1 MRNIRW
7 TLVNLAASAFFPLAL
22 SSVGDATAQAY
33 PTRPIRILVPLSVGS
48 QTDIVARLIAQK
60 MNDHWGQPVIVD
72 NRPGAAG
79 GIAGGILVKSAPD
92 GHTLM
97 IYSDGHAVNAA
108 LNADKLPFDTLRD
121 ITRVSLVA
129 SFPSILVVGPSLG
142 VKTMKDLI
150 ALAKARPGKFSF
162 GSAGIGG
169 GIHFSGE
176 MFKMA
181 AGLDAVHVPFK
192 GMPEALAETLAGRIQ
207 YTFTSP
213 GPALGL
219 IRDGRLLALA
229 VASPQRSPILPQV
242 PTAAEAGLP
251 GFEYELWQGLFAP
264 AGTPRHVVTRLNQEV
279 TRVMGLADVRDTL
292 LKQAVVHRPNSPEEF
307 ERFVRN
313 EIDKLRNVI
322 RVAGIKSH

>member
-1 MRNIRW
+1 MRIIRRIW
-7 TLVNLAASAFFPLAL
+7 IRIAAAAFFPLILASL
-22 SSVGDATAQAY
+22 DTAAQTY
-33 PTRPIRILVPLSVGS
+33 PSRPIRILVPLSVGS
-48 QTDIVARLIAQK
+48 QTDIVARLVAQK

-129 SFPSILVVGPSLG
+129 TFPSILVVSPSLG
-142 VKTMKDLI
+142 VRTLKEFV
-150 ALAKARPGKFSF
+150 ALAKSRPGQFNF

-169 GIHFSGE
+169 GLHFSGE
-176 MFKMA
+176 LFKVA

-192 GMPEALAETLAGRIQ
+192 GTPEALAEVMAGRIQ
-207 YTFTSP
+207 FTFTSP
-213 GPALGL
+213 GPAIAL
-219 IRDGRLLALA
+219 IRDGRLLPLS
-229 VASPQRSPILPQV
+229 VASPQRSPAFPDV
-242 PTAAEAGLP
+242 PTAAEAGLR

-264 AGTPRHVVTRLNQEV
+264 AGTPGAVVARLNQEV
-279 TRVMGLADVRDTL
+279 TRIMSLTGVKDLL
-292 LKQAVVHRPNSPEEF
+292 LKQAVVHRPNSPDEF
-307 ERFVRN
+307 DRFVRR
-313 EIDKLRNVI
+313 EVEKLRNVI
-322 RVAGIKSH
+322 RVAGIKSN

>member
-1 MRNIRW
+1 MRTIRW
-7 TLVNLAASAFFPLAL
+7 TLVSLAASAFFPLAL
-22 SSVGDATAQAY
+22 TSVDAAAQAY
-33 PTRPIRILVPLSVGS
+33 PSRPIRILVPLSVGS
-48 QTDIVARLIAQK
+48 QTDIVARLLAQK

-79 GIAGGILVKSAPD
+79 GIAGGLLVKSAPD

-108 LNADKLPFDTLRD
+108 LNADKLSFDTLRD

-129 SFPSILVVGPSLG
+129 TFPSILVVGPSLG
-142 VKTMKDLI
+142 VKTMKELI

-169 GIHFSGE
+169 GVHFSGE

-181 AGLDAVHVPFK
+181 AGLDSVHVPFK

-213 GPALGL
+213 GPALAL

-229 VASPQRSPILPQV
+229 VASSQRSPVLPQV

-264 AGTPRHVVTRLNQEV
+264 VGTPRPVVAKLNQEV

-307 ERFVRN
+307 DRFVRN

-322 RVAGIKSH
+322 RVAGIKSN